1 VQGFYT
7 ITVLH
12 PGIFADLSAE
22 FSLDRGLK
30 PLPIAYCLLPLP
42 TTRGIQQTLI
52 MSTIKPSFD
61 RAYQDF
67 LQEIKTQVMQSRI
80 EAARAVNRSLIG
92 LYWSLGQ
99 LIVERQEALGWG
111 KAVVERLS
119 ADLKAEFPQIT
130 GFSPRN
136 LWLIKQFYEAYAEAP
151 EFLKQ
156 LVAEIPWGHNIL
168 IMQRIKDEAA
178 RYYYLEATARLGWTR
193 NVLLNQI
200 KAGAYEVS
208 LQDKSHNFSTTLP
221 EYLAEQA
228 EETLKSQYSLEF
240 LGLTQAVHEQELERN
255 LIARLKDFL
264 IELGYGFCFIGSQYR
279 LTLGE
284 NEYFLDLL
292 FYHRFLKC
300 LVAIDLKTGR
310 FRPEYAGKMDFYLE
324 VLNEKERASDDNP
337 SIGIILCAEKD
348 RLEVEF
354 SLKSKTNPIGVATY
368 QLYPQVPE
376 EYQGLLPTDEDW
388 QRLLESALP
397 EDDDN

>member
-1 VQGFYT
+1 
-7 ITVLH
+7 
-12 PGIFADLSAE
+12 
-22 FSLDRGLK
+22 
-30 PLPIAYCLLPLP
+30 
-42 TTRGIQQTLI
+42 

-67 LQEIKTQVMQSRI
+67 LRDIKIQVVQSRI
-80 EAARAVNRSLIG
+80 EAARAVNRSLIR

-168 IMQRIKDEAA
+168 IM
-178 RYYYLEATARLGWTR
+178 
-193 NVLLNQI
+193 
-200 KAGAYEVS
+200 
-208 LQDKSHNFSTTLP
+208 H
-221 EYLAEQA
+221 
-228 EETLKSQYSLEF
+228 
-240 LGLTQAVHEQELERN
+240 
-255 LIARLKDFL
+255 ARLKDFL

-324 VLNEKERASDDNP
+324 VLNEQERAPDDNP
-337 SIGIILCAEKD
+337 SIGIILCAQQD

-388 QRLLESALP
+388 QRLLDSALP
-397 EDDDN
+397 EEDDN

>member
-1 VQGFYT
+1 MGT
-7 ITVLH
+7 IQ
-12 PGIFADLSAE
+12 PAS
-22 FSLDRGLK
+22 
-30 PLPIAYCLLPLP
+30 
-42 TTRGIQQTLI
+42 
-52 MSTIKPSFD
+52 D

-67 LQEIKTQVMQSRI
+67 LQAIKSQVVQSRI
-80 EAARAVNRSLIG
+80 GAARAVNRSLIG

-99 LIVERQEALGWG
+99 LIVERQAALGWG

-119 ADLKAEFPQIT
+119 AGLKAEFPEMR
-130 GFSPRN
+130 GFSPQN
-136 LWLIKQFYEAYAEAP
+136 LWLIRQFYTEYQQMP
-151 EFLKQ
+151 NLQQ
-156 LVAEIPWGHNIL
+156 LVGEIPWGHNIL
-168 IMQRIKDEAA
+168 IMQRIKDETA
-178 RYYYLEATARLGWTR
+178 RRYYLEATARLGWTR

-208 LQDKSHNFSTTLP
+208 LQDKSHNFAAVLP

-240 LGLTQAVHEQELERN
+240 LGLTQAIHERDLERS
-255 LIARLKDFL
+255 LIARLKDFM

-300 LVAIDLKTGR
+300 LVAIELKTGR

-324 VLNEKERASDDNP
+324 VLNDQERAPDDNP
-337 SIGIILCAEKD
+337 AIGIILCAEKD

-354 SLKSKTNPIGVATY
+354 SLKSKANPIGVATY

-376 EYQGLLPTDEDW
+376 EYEGMLPTDEDW
-388 QRLLESALP
+388 QRLLDAIDS
-397 EDDDN
+397 

>member
-1 VQGFYT
+1 
-7 ITVLH
+7 
-12 PGIFADLSAE
+12 
-22 FSLDRGLK
+22 
-30 PLPIAYCLLPLP
+30 
-42 TTRGIQQTLI
+42 
-52 MSTIKPSFD
+52 MSTIQPSSD
-61 RAYQDF
+61 RAYQEF
-67 LQEIKTQVMQSRI
+67 LQAIKSQVVQSRI
-80 EAARAVNRSLIG
+80 GAARVVNRSLIG

-99 LIVERQEALGWG
+99 LIVERQAALGWG

-119 ADLKAEFPQIT
+119 ADLKAEFPEMR
-130 GFSPRN
+130 GFSPQN
-136 LWLIKQFYEAYAEAP
+136 LWLIRQFYTEYQQMP
-151 EFLKQ
+151 DLQQ
-156 LVAEIPWGHNIL
+156 LVGEIPWGHNIL
-168 IMQRIKDEAA
+168 IMQRIKDETA
-178 RYYYLEATARLGWTR
+178 RRYYLEATARLGWTR

-208 LQDKSHNFSTTLP
+208 LQDKSHNFAAVLP

-240 LGLTQAVHEQELERN
+240 LGLTQAVHERDLERS
-255 LIARLKDFL
+255 LLARLKDFM

-300 LVAIDLKTGR
+300 LVAIELKTGR

-324 VLNEKERASDDNP
+324 VLNDQERAQDDNP
-337 SIGIILCAEKD
+337 AIGIILCAEKD

-376 EYQGLLPTDEDW
+376 EYEGMLPTDEDW
-388 QRLLESALP
+388 QRLLEGI
-397 EDDDN
+397 DN

>member
-1 VQGFYT
+1 MG
-7 ITVLH
+7 
-12 PGIFADLSAE
+12 
-22 FSLDRGLK
+22 
-30 PLPIAYCLLPLP
+30 
-42 TTRGIQQTLI
+42 
-52 MSTIKPSFD
+52 TIKPASD
-61 RAYQDF
+61 RAYQEF
-67 LQEIKTQVMQSRI
+67 LQAIKSQVVQSRI
-80 EAARAVNRSLIG
+80 GAARAVNRSLIG
-92 LYWSLGQ
+92 LYWTLGQ

-119 ADLKAEFPQIT
+119 ADLKAEFPEMT

-136 LWLIKQFYEAYAEAP
+136 LWFIKQFYEAYADAP

-156 LVAEIPWGHNIL
+156 AVSEIPWGHNIL
-168 IMQRIKDEAA
+168 IMQRIKDETA
-178 RYYYLEATARLGWTR
+178 RRYYLEATARLGWTR

-208 LQDKSHNFSTTLP
+208 LQDKSHNFAAVLP

-240 LGLTQAVHEQELERN
+240 LGLTQAVHERDLERS
-255 LIARLKDFL
+255 LLARLKDFM

-300 LVAIDLKTGR
+300 LVAIELKTGR

-324 VLNEKERASDDNP
+324 VLNNQERAPDDNP
-337 SIGIILCAEKD
+337 AIGIILCAEKD

-368 QLYPQVPE
+368 QLYPQVPQ
-376 EYQGLLPTDEDW
+376 EYEGMLPTDEDW
-388 QRLLESALP
+388 QRLLESTQN
-397 EDDDN
+397 EW

>member
-1 VQGFYT
+1 
-7 ITVLH
+7 
-12 PGIFADLSAE
+12 
-22 FSLDRGLK
+22 
-30 PLPIAYCLLPLP
+30 
-42 TTRGIQQTLI
+42 
-52 MSTIKPSFD
+52 MSTIQPFSD
-61 RAYQDF
+61 QAYQAF
-67 LQEIKTQVMQSRI
+67 LQAIKSQVVQSRI
-80 EAARAVNRSLIG
+80 GAARVVNRSLIG
-92 LYWSLGQ
+92 LYWTLGQ

-119 ADLKAEFPQIT
+119 ADLKAEFPEMR
-130 GFSPRN
+130 GFSPQN
-136 LWLIKQFYEAYAEAP
+136 LWLIRQFYTEYQQTP
-151 EFLKQ
+151 DLQQ
-156 LVAEIPWGHNIL
+156 LVGEIPWGHNIL

-178 RYYYLEATARLGWTR
+178 RHYYLEATARLGWTR

-208 LQDKSHNFSTTLP
+208 LQDKSHNFAAVLP

-240 LGLTQAVHEQELERN
+240 LGLTQAVHERDLERS
-255 LIARLKDFL
+255 LLARLKDFM

-300 LVAIDLKTGR
+300 LVAIELKTGR

-324 VLNEKERASDDNP
+324 VLNDQERAPDDNP
-337 SIGIILCAEKD
+337 AIGIILCAEKD

-376 EYQGLLPTDEDW
+376 EYEGMLPTDEDW
-388 QRLLESALP
+388 QRLLEGI
-397 EDDDN
+397 DN

>member
-1 VQGFYT
+1 MSIISHSG
-7 ITVLH
+7 
-12 PGIFADLSAE
+12 
-22 FSLDRGLK
+22 DRT
-30 PLPIAYCLLPLP
+30 Y
-42 TTRGIQQTLI
+42 RE
-52 MSTIKPSFD
+52 
-61 RAYQDF
+61 F
-67 LQEIKTQVMQSRI
+67 LQDMKTQVVQSRI
-80 EAARAVNRSLIG
+80 EAARSVNRSLIG
-92 LYWSLGQ
+92 LYLSLEQ
-99 LIVERQEALGWG
+99 LIVDRQEALGWG

-119 ADLKAEFPQIT
+119 ADLKAEFPEMKS
-130 GFSPRN
+130 FSPRN
-136 LWLIKQFYEAYAEAP
+136 LWFIKQFYETYAEAP

-156 LVAEIPWGHNIL
+156 LVSEIPWSHNIL

-178 RYYYLEATARLGWTR
+178 RRYYLEATARLGWTR

-208 LQDKSHNFSTTLP
+208 RQEKSHNFSTALP
-221 EYLAEQA
+221 EYLADQA
-228 EETLKSQYSLEF
+228 EEIIKNQYSLEF
-240 LGLTQAVHEQELERN
+240 LGLTQAVREQELERN

-279 LTLGE
+279 LTLGD

-324 VLNEKERASDDNP
+324 VLNDKERAPDDNP

-368 QLYPQVPE
+368 QLYPQVPS
-376 EYQGLLPTDEDW
+376 EYQGLLPTDSDW
-388 QRLLESALP
+388 QRFKKSALP
-397 EDDDN
+397 SDFSGTVEDN

>member
-1 VQGFYT
+1 MT
-7 ITVLH
+7 SIT
-12 PGIFADLSAE
+12 PSPNSE
-22 FSLDRGLK
+22 
-30 PLPIAYCLLPLP
+30 AY
-42 TTRGIQQTLI
+42 
-52 MSTIKPSFD
+52 K
-61 RAYQDF
+61 DF
-67 LQEIKTQVMQSRI
+67 LQAIKSQVVESRVG
-80 EAARAVNRSLIG
+80 AARAVNRSLIG
-92 LYWSLGQ
+92 LYWSLGK
-99 LIVERQEALGWG
+99 LIAEQQEALGWG
-111 KAVVERLS
+111 KAVVEQLS
-119 ADLKAEFPQIT
+119 ADLKAEFPEMK

-136 LWLIKQFYEAYAEAP
+136 LWDIKRFYETYAEAP
-151 EFLKQ
+151 EFLRQ

-168 IMQRIKDEAA
+168 IMQRVKEDPA
-178 RYYYLEATARLGWTR
+178 RRYYLEATARLGWTR

-200 KAGAYEVS
+200 KAGAYEIS
-208 LQDKSHNFSTTLP
+208 LQDKSHNFDTTLP

-240 LGLTQAVHEQELERN
+240 LGLTQAIHKRDLERN
-255 LIARLKDFL
+255 LIARLKDFM

-300 LVAIDLKTGR
+300 LVAIELKTGR

-324 VLNEKERASDDNP
+324 VLNDQERPPEDNP
-337 SIGIILCAEKD
+337 AIGIILCAERD

-368 QLYPQVPE
+368 QLYPEVPK
-376 EYQGLLPTDEDW
+376 EYEGMLPTDKDW

-397 EDDDN
+397 ENQAEDLT

>member
-1 VQGFYT
+1 
-7 ITVLH
+7 
-12 PGIFADLSAE
+12 
-22 FSLDRGLK
+22 
-30 PLPIAYCLLPLP
+30 
-42 TTRGIQQTLI
+42 
-52 MSTIKPSFD
+52 MSTIKPSSD

-67 LQEIKTQVMQSRI
+67 LQEIKTQVVQSRI
-80 EAARAVNRSLIG
+80 DAARMVNRSLIG
-92 LYWSLGQ
+92 LYWSLGH
-99 LIVERQEALGWG
+99 LIAERQEALGWG

-119 ADLKAEFPQIT
+119 VDLTTAFPSMT

-136 LWLIKQFYEAYAEAP
+136 LWDIKRFYETYKDSP
-151 EFLKQ
+151 EFLRQ

-178 RYYYLEATARLGWTR
+178 RRYYLEATTRLGWTR

-208 LQDKSHNFSTTLP
+208 LQDKSHNFSATLP

-228 EETLKSQYSLEF
+228 EEILKSQYSLEF
-240 LGLTQAVHEQELERN
+240 LGLTQAVHERELEQN

-264 IELGYGFCFIGSQYR
+264 IELGYGFCFMGSQYR
-279 LTLGE
+279 LTLGD

-300 LVAIDLKTGR
+300 LVAIELKTGC

-324 VLNEKERASDDNP
+324 VFNDRERAADDNP
-337 SIGIILCAEKD
+337 SIGIILCAERD

-354 SLKSKTNPIGVATY
+354 SLKSKANPIGVATY
-368 QLYPQVPE
+368 QLYPQIPE
-376 EYQGLLPTDEDW
+376 EYRGLLPTDEDW
-388 QRLLESALP
+388 QRLIESALLEVEEE
-397 EDDDN
+397 EDT

>member
-1 VQGFYT
+1 
-7 ITVLH
+7 
-12 PGIFADLSAE
+12 
-22 FSLDRGLK
+22 
-30 PLPIAYCLLPLP
+30 
-42 TTRGIQQTLI
+42 
-52 MSTIKPSFD
+52 MSTIQPSSD
-61 RAYQDF
+61 HAYQDF
-67 LQEIKTQVMQSRI
+67 LQAIKGQVVQSRI
-80 EAARAVNRSLIG
+80 GAARAVNRSLIG

-119 ADLKAEFPQIT
+119 ADLKTEFPEMR
-130 GFSPRN
+130 GFSPQN
-136 LWLIKQFYEAYAEAP
+136 LWLIRQFYTEYQQMP
-151 EFLKQ
+151 NLQQ
-156 LVAEIPWGHNIL
+156 LVGEIPWGHNIL

-178 RYYYLEATARLGWTR
+178 RRYYLEATARLGWTR

-208 LQDKSHNFSTTLP
+208 LQDKSHNFAAVLP

-240 LGLTQAVHEQELERN
+240 LGLTQAVHERDLERS
-255 LIARLKDFL
+255 LLARLKDFM

-300 LVAIDLKTGR
+300 LVAIELKTGH

-324 VLNEKERASDDNP
+324 VLNDQERADDDNP
-337 SIGIILCAEKD
+337 AIGIILCAEKD

-376 EYQGLLPTDEDW
+376 EYEGMLPTDEDW
-388 QRLLESALP
+388 QRLLDTVNDE
-397 EDDDN
+397 

>member
-1 VQGFYT
+1 MG
-7 ITVLH
+7 
-12 PGIFADLSAE
+12 
-22 FSLDRGLK
+22 
-30 PLPIAYCLLPLP
+30 
-42 TTRGIQQTLI
+42 
-52 MSTIKPSFD
+52 TIKPASD
-61 RAYQDF
+61 RAYQEF
-67 LQEIKTQVMQSRI
+67 LQAIKSQVVQSRI
-80 EAARAVNRSLIG
+80 GAARAVNRSLIG
-92 LYWSLGQ
+92 LYWTLGQ

-119 ADLKAEFPQIT
+119 ADLKAEFPEMT

-136 LWLIKQFYEAYAEAP
+136 LWFIKQFYEAYADAP

-156 LVAEIPWGHNIL
+156 AVSEIPWGHNIL
-168 IMQRIKDEAA
+168 IMQRIKDETA
-178 RYYYLEATARLGWTR
+178 RRYYLEATARLGWTR

-208 LQDKSHNFSTTLP
+208 LQDKSHNFAAVLP

-240 LGLTQAVHEQELERN
+240 LGLTQAVHERDLERS
-255 LIARLKDFL
+255 LLARLKDFM
-264 IELGYGFCFIGSQYR
+264 IELGYGFCFIGRQYR

-300 LVAIDLKTGR
+300 LVAIELKTGR

-324 VLNEKERASDDNP
+324 VLNDQERAPDDNP
-337 SIGIILCAEKD
+337 AIGIILCAEKD

-368 QLYPQVPE
+368 QLYPQVPQ
-376 EYQGLLPTDEDW
+376 EYEGMLPTDEDW
-388 QRLLESALP
+388 QRLLDTVNDE
-397 EDDDN
+397 

>member
-1 VQGFYT
+1 MSE
-7 ITVLH
+7 IT
-12 PGIFADLSAE
+12 PSPDL
-22 FSLDRGLK
+22 
-30 PLPIAYCLLPLP
+30 
-42 TTRGIQQTLI
+42 T
-52 MSTIKPSFD
+52 
-61 RAYQDF
+61 YQDF
-67 LQEIKTQVMQSRI
+67 LREIKSQVVQSRLSAVRSI
-80 EAARAVNRSLIG
+80 NRALMG
-92 LYWSLGQ
+92 LYWSLGK
-99 LIVERQEALGWG
+99 LMVERQEALGWG

-119 ADLKAEFPQIT
+119 LDLKAEFPEMT

-136 LWLIKQFYEAYAEAP
+136 LWDIKRFYEIYSDAP
-151 EFLKQ
+151 ELLRQF
-156 LVAEIPWGHNIL
+156 VAEVPWGHNIL
-168 IMQRIKDEAA
+168 IMQRVKEAST
-178 RYYYLEATARLGWTR
+178 RRYYLEASARLGWTR

-208 LQDKSHNFSTTLP
+208 KLDKSHNFAAALP
-221 EYLAEQA
+221 KYLAEQA

-240 LGLTQAVHEQELERN
+240 LGLTQAVLERDLERN

-264 IELGYGFCFIGSQYR
+264 IELGYGFCFVGSQYR

-300 LVAIDLKTGR
+300 LVAIELKTGR

-324 VLNEKERASDDNP
+324 VLNDRERAPDDNP

-354 SLKSKTNPIGVATY
+354 SLKSKANPIGVATY

-376 EYQGLLPTDEDW
+376 EYQGLLPTNEDW
-388 QRLLESALP
+388 QRLLASALP
-397 EDDDN
+397 EENENE